1 MTIVIDYTAGGSS
14 FTGAG
19 IPVQD
24 IFDRVT
30 DLLLDKD
37 RSDDE
42 ARWINAEL
50 FRWLND
56 SRMAILTRRPQA
68 GAVIETVS
76 LVAGSLQTVPDN
88 AVMFID
94 AIRNMASDGT
104 TPGRVIRRTDRQNLD
119 DDDLYWHKL
128 KQKGEISQ
136 FSFDDRT
143 PRRYYVY
150 PPAIDGTKIEISY
163 ARNPNKVSTLGDTLE
178 LQPEYIDAVVNY
190 VCYRAKAKDSQ
201 YANAG
206 EAAAYFGAFN
216 DALGVQTA
224 SQNAASPNQ
233 PGNSV

>member
-1 MTIVIDYTAGGSS
+1 MTIIIDYESGGSPI
-14 FTGAG
+14 TGAG
-19 IPVQD
+19 IPVQE

-50 FRWLND
+50 FRWIND
-56 SRMAILTRRPQA
+56 SRMAIITRRPQA
-68 GAVIETVS
+68 GAVIQTVT
-76 LVAGSLQTVPDN
+76 LEAGSLQTVPEN
-88 AVMFID
+88 AVTFID
-94 AIRNMASDGT
+94 AIRNMSAAGQ
-104 TPGRVIRRTDRQNLD
+104 PGRVIRRTDRQNLD

-128 KQKGEISQ
+128 TQKGEVSQ

-150 PPAIDGTKIEISY
+150 PPVVAGTKIEISY
-163 ARNPNKVSTLGDTLE
+163 AKNPVEVKALTDTLE
-178 LQPEYIDAVVNY
+178 FNPEYIDAVVNY

-201 YANAG
+201 YGNAG

-224 SQNAASPNQ
+224 SQTAASPNQ